1 MMAAAMDGYAGVRE
15 DQDLRRYLAHLPS
28 PAELAADLP
37 TAVRKALRA
46 AWHTREGWRVA
57 SLADAQLLRPRG
69 LCEYPFAGNPGLMLT
84 NFGVE
89 VRRQALAGERQR

>member
-46 AWHTREGWRVA
+46 AWRTREGWRVA

-69 LCEYPFAGNPGLMLT
+69 LCDIAKPLLT
-84 NFGVE
+84 VLGTQ
-89 VRRQALAGERQR
+89 VRAALTGQS